1 MDDDPPVVGLT
12 RQESFVRIVSLERFL
27 KMKNVTIYPRPV
39 CYTHFF
45 QNMGTSHLKI
55 WIEVALRK
63 LPYLRGE
70 EKMCVLRA
78 MIQAGKELTT
88 R

>member
-1 MDDDPPVVGLT
+1 
-12 RQESFVRIVSLERFL
+12 
-27 KMKNVTIYPRPV
+27 MKNVTVYPSPV

-45 QNMGTSHLKI
+45 QNMGTSHLKV

-63 LPYLRGE
+63 LPRLRGE
-70 EKMCVLRA
+70 EQLCVLRA
-78 MIQAGKELTT
+78 MIQARKELAT